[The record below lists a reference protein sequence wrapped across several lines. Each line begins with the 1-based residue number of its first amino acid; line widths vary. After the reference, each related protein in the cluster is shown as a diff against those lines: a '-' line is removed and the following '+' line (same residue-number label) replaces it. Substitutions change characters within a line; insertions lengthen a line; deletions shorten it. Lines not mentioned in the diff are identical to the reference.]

1 MGEGEE
7 IGSVARLIIIL
18 LVLLVLISFVALAMV
33 LRGGPLLDSVFGS
46 PELLILVILLLLLLR
61 TVRRLRQR
69 FAGNP
74 AEGAGG

>member
-7 IGSVARLIIIL
+7 IGSVASLIIIIL
-18 LVLLVLISFVALAMV
+18 ILLVLISFVALAII

-61 TVRRLRQR
+61 TVRSLRQR